1 MIGRGPV
8 FYVVLASSLAVVMLA
23 GVVMIGRLVMP
34 QEPAAHIASKADAEA
49 AARAMTFSSRKERS
63 P

>member
-1 MIGRGPV
+1 MFGRGPV
-8 FYVVLASSLAVVMLA
+8 FYFVAASSLAVVMLA

-34 QEPAAHIASKADAEA
+34 QEPAAHIASTADAEA
-49 AARAMTFSSRKERS
+49 ASRAMTFSSPKDRS